1 MSARRP
7 TKARQPSTI
16 ALSILITVSLLV
28 LAALGWL
35 WLTRYA
41 PVHFDVGDATI
52 EDARRA
58 TRIMPLIGLGIAL
71 LAMAWLAV
79 WVRARWEITL
89 LPIVVGVIGVLAF
102 VLAGRAFWV
111 GIDAAQPIRILSYS
125 CEANADRI
133 EPGADGIPEGCAIAP
148 EPGHA
153 TIGTG
158 DDPAMEEPDDDD
170 TTANAFTGL
179 PPGRYDARLTLAAPD
194 GFASAM
200 LVAETDD
207 GPRPV
212 SRLEH
217 RTGEFWSGTI
227 ALHPNLETYALLL
240 YASPYED
247 APDATIAFTLQQC
260 LGTSVA
266 NFDVST
272 CSEAAVTTLLVEEIP
287 PSDEASTGR
296 PPTMEIA
303 DDSVVV
309 TDLEQ
314 RVYTFA
320 PAISLIGNEILVIPA
335 GDDPAADRTI
345 LQQTGAP
352 LGTFEIEVAE
362 GTADLAYTIY
372 LIDEG
377 ITVAVV
383 RP

>member
-1 MSARRP
+1 MSYRRSTP
-7 TKARQPSTI
+7 ARQPPTI
-16 ALSILITVSLLV
+16 ALSILITMSLLV
-28 LAALGWL
+28 LAGLGWL
-35 WLTRYA
+35 WFTRYA
-41 PVHFDVGDATI
+41 PVHFDIGDATI
-52 EDARRA
+52 EDARGAR
-58 TRIMPLIGLGIAL
+58 RIMPLIGLGVAL

-89 LPIVVGVIGVLAF
+89 LPIVVGMIGVLAF
-102 VLAGRAFWV
+102 VLAGRAFWL
-111 GIDAAQPIRILSYS
+111 GIDAAQPIRILTYA
-125 CEANADRI
+125 CEADADRI
-133 EPGADGIPEGCAIAP
+133 EPGTATIPEGCELAP

-158 DDPAMEEPDDDD
+158 GDPAMEEPDDDD
-170 TTANAFTGL
+170 TTANAFPDL
-179 PPGRYDARLTLAAPD
+179 PPGRYDARLTFAAPD

-207 GPRPV
+207 GLRPV

-217 RTGEFWSGTI
+217 RSGETWSGTI

-247 APDATIAFTLQQC
+247 APDATITFALQQC
-260 LGTSVA
+260 TGTSVA
-266 NFDVST
+266 RFDVDT
-272 CSEAAVTTLLVEEIP
+272 CSPMAVTMLVVEEVP
-287 PSDEASTGR
+287 PSDQASAGR

-303 DDSVVV
+303 DDTMIV

-314 RVYTFA
+314 RIYTFA

-335 GDDPAADRTI
+335 GDDQAADRTI

-352 LGTFEIEVAE
+352 LGTFEIEVTE
-362 GTADLAYTIY
+362 ETRDLAYPIY